1 MGQPDVRASTR
12 KKNATNR
19 RLAWLGQRLYCQR
32 RLATKEE
39 EEEKED
45 KSELSDITLFQCQ
58 DLPWFCECS
67 GIGVI
72 SPMANS

>member
-39 EEEKED
+39 EEEK
-45 KSELSDITLFQCQ
+45 KKKKKKTSPSCPTS
-58 DLPWFCECS
+58 PCS
-67 GIGVI
+67 SVKIFPGFVSVVG
-72 SPMANS
+72 